1 MGLEGSLSAEFKR
14 FRRDQVSSSKRDFEV
29 TDIKKL
35 RESIKSSQV
44 VYLGDFHSF
53 DQSTRNFER
62 LLRTLEGE
70 KIILGVEFVYQEHQE
85 YLEFYLTHLITEL
98 EFLESINYRES
109 WRFPWTYYRHF
120 FEMAQRKEF
129 PIIALNSV
137 GSLKERDQLAANKIS
152 ELLKE
157 NPDSKILVLFG
168 EYHIVADKLPRL
180 TSECYGPELKQTI
193 IHQNLDEVY
202 WKLRDHEQEAEII
215 AFNDDEFSL
224 QTSPP
229 WVKYESQIYWYEN
242 LTDDPDFDLHEY
254 IMETGLLAFNST
266 ISDNFFFLAKEISRT
281 IGEEVDEEN
290 LEDFNLYDY
299 QRLDVVSEKLES
311 LEEKKC
317 IQFYRWLLEQGS
329 GFFLPH
335 RNIFYSSTYSINRMS
350 YLAGIHVLRTIR
362 SEIHTESENALLAGG
377 EQFFTFWF
385 FSCATGYFCSK
396 IINPYRKCD
405 LYLDLRDHYQ
415 NPATKKELI
424 RPLGLT
430 LSLIESMDKGVAA
443 DFSDYS
449 HKELYQSARALGFMY
464 AERMYEGHLKANS
477 RHIDDLKNMLFKEE
491 WNLETLGRFCLTIVP
506 EDSYLKLRKRFF

>member
-1 MGLEGSLSAEFKR
+1 MGLEGSLSSEFKR
-14 FRRDQVSSSKRDFEV
+14 YQKDQVSASKRDFTV
-29 TDIKKL
+29 SNINQL
-35 RESIKSSQV
+35 SASIRSSQV

-120 FEMAQRKEF
+120 FEMARRKEF

-137 GSLKERDQLAANKIS
+137 GSLKERDKLAAKRIA
-152 ELLKE
+152 ELLEE
-157 NPDSKILVLFG
+157 NPETKLLVLFG
-168 EYHIVADKLPRL
+168 EYHIVADKLPKLASDYAGR
-180 TSECYGPELKQTI
+180 ELKQTV

-202 WKLRDHEQEAEII
+202 WKLRDQDQEAEII
-215 AFNDDEFSL
+215 SFNDSEFSL

-254 IMETGLLAFNST
+254 IMETGLLAFNSS

-281 IGEEVDEEN
+281 IGEEVDEDE

-299 QRLDVVSEKLES
+299 QRLDLVSEKLES
-311 LEEKKC
+311 LEDKKC

-335 RNIFYSSTYSINRMS
+335 RNVFYSSTYSINRMS

-362 SEIHTESENALLAGG
+362 SEVHRQSEDALMIGG
-377 EQFFTFWF
+377 ERFFTFWF

-405 LYLDLRDHYQ
+405 LYLDMRDHYQ
-415 NPATKKELI
+415 NPATHKDLI
-424 RPLGLT
+424 KSLGLT
-430 LSLIESMDKGVAA
+430 LSLIESMESGIHQ
-443 DFSDYS
+443 DFSEYT

-464 AERMYEGHLKANS
+464 AERMYESHLKIRSQELGA
-477 RHIDDLKNMLFKEE
+477 LKNILFFEE
-491 WNLETLGRFCLTIVP
+491 WNLESLRRFCLAIVP
-506 EDSYLKLRKRFF
+506 GDTFAKLRKRFF

>member
-1 MGLEGSLSAEFKR
+1 MGLEGNLSAEFKR
-14 FRRDQVSSSKRDFEV
+14 FRRDQVVASKRDFQTVGINE
-29 TDIKKL
+29 L
-35 RESIKSSQV
+35 QNSIRSSAV

-120 FEMAQRKEF
+120 FEMARRKEF

-137 GSLKERDQLAANKIS
+137 GSLKERDQLAAKKIA
-152 ELLKE
+152 ELLRE
-157 NPDSKILVLFG
+157 NPDSKLLVLFG

-180 TSECYGPELKQTI
+180 AAEYSGIELKQTI

-202 WKLRDHEQEAEII
+202 WKLRDEDKEAEII
-215 AFNDDEFSL
+215 AFNENEFSL

-254 IMETGLLAFNST
+254 IMETGLLAFNSS
-266 ISDNFFFLAKEISRT
+266 ISDNFFFLAKEIART
-281 IGEEVDEEN
+281 VGEEVDEDQ

-299 QRLDVVSEKLES
+299 QRLDLVSEKLES
-311 LEEKKC
+311 LENKKC

-350 YLAGIHVLRTIR
+350 YLAGMHVLRTIR
-362 SEIHTESENALLAGG
+362 SEIHRESEDALMAGG
-377 EQFFTFWF
+377 EAFFIFWF

-405 LYLDLRDHYQ
+405 LYLDMREHYQ
-415 NPATKKELI
+415 NSATAKELI

-430 LSLIESMDKGVAA
+430 LALIENMESELSQ
-443 DFSDYS
+443 DFEAYT
-449 HKELYQSARALGFMY
+449 HRELYQSARALGFMY
-464 AERMYEGHLKANS
+464 AERMYEAHLKTGSA
-477 RHIDDLKNMLFKEE
+477 HLGALKNILFSEE
-491 WNLETLGRFCLTIVP
+491 WTRQNLRRFCLLIVP
-506 EDSYLKLRKRFF
+506 GDTYAKLRKRFF